1 MMTIGRADDPAG
13 RVNPVCGICGFV
25 EPLGRR
31 SDAIDGIIRA
41 MSDSLAHRGPD
52 GDGIWTDPSMGI
64 ALGHRRLAIVDLSP
78 LGRQPMESADGRL
91 VLTYNGEIYNHL
103 ELRAELESAGV
114 RLRGHSDT
122 EVLIEACA
130 LWGVERTVRRLTG
143 IFAFALWD
151 KAATRLVLVRDQI
164 GVKPLYWGE
173 IGGKTGGLMFGSE
186 LKALRA
192 YPGWNP
198 EPDRDA
204 MASFFRFNYVPEP
217 HSIYRGI
224 AKLPPGSMLT
234 WEPGRGV
241 TGIERYWNMRDF
253 ASAQPRERDPA
264 EAVEELDRLLR
275 DAVGRQMMADVPLGA
290 FLSGGIDSS
299 TVVALMQAQSGR
311 PVRSFSIGFHEEG
324 YDEATHAAAVARH
337 LGTDHTELYV
347 AQDHVR
353 DVIPALADMFDEPFA
368 DSSQIPT
375 YLVSEMTRRHVTVAL
390 SGDGG
395 DELFAGYHRYFW
407 ADAARRRLSAVPSGA
422 KKAGAALFSAVSE
435 RSWDRLFG
443 LVPSAVRPE
452 RAGDRMHKLGA
463 MLALPDDAGL
473 YRGLLSVWDDPED
486 LVPGSREP
494 RGILWDESVAAEIP
508 DFIRRM
514 QFQDAVTYLPED
526 ILTKVDRASMAVAL
540 EARVP
545 LLDHRVVEFAWGLPH
560 SLKVRNGQGK
570 WLLRQVLYR
579 YVPQEL
585 VERPKMGFS
594 VPVGEWLRGPL
605 RDWAEDLLDERRMR
619 EAGLLN
625 PAPVRRRWAEHL
637 AGRRDWSDSLWGVL
651 MFQSW
656 SRRWL
661 NGAAPPAAIERE
673 TPALCGM

>member
-1 MMTIGRADDPAG
+1 
-13 RVNPVCGICGFV
+13 VCGICGFV
-25 EPLGRR
+25 EPFGQRR
-31 SDAIDGIIRA
+31 SDAITGIIRA
-41 MSDSLAHRGPD
+41 MADSLAHRGPD
-52 GDGIWTDPSMGI
+52 GDGIWTDEAAGI
-64 ALGHRRLAIVDLSP
+64 AFGHRRLAIVDLSP
-78 LGRQPMESADGRL
+78 LGRQPMESSDGRL
-91 VLTYNGEIYNHL
+91 VLTFNGEIYNHL

-122 EVLIEACA
+122 EVLVEACA
-130 LWGVERTVRRLTG
+130 LWGIERVVKRLIG
-143 IFAFALWD
+143 IFALALWHRSER
-151 KAATRLVLVRDQI
+151 RLVLVRDQI

-173 IGGKTGGLMFGSE
+173 VGGEAGGGLMFASE

-204 MASFFRFNYVPEP
+204 MASYFRFSYVPEP
-217 HSIYRGI
+217 HSIYRGVR
-224 AKLPPGSMLT
+224 KLPPGSMLT
-234 WEPGRGV
+234 WEPGGGAVR
-241 TGIERYWNMRDF
+241 IERYWNMREF
-253 ASAQPRERDPA
+253 ASTPPRERDPA
-264 EAVEELDRLLR
+264 EAVEELDKLLR

-299 TVVALMQAQSGR
+299 TVVALMQAQSSR
-311 PVRSFSIGFHEEG
+311 PVRSFSIGFHEAG
-324 YDEATHAAAVARH
+324 FNEATHAAAVARH
-337 LGTDHTELYV
+337 LGTDHTELYI

-353 DVIPALADMFDEPFA
+353 DVIPALPEMFDEPFA

-407 ADAARRRLSAVPSGA
+407 ADAARRRLSALPSGA
-422 KKAGAALFSAVSE
+422 RKAGSALFGGVSE
-435 RSWDRLFG
+435 RAWDRLFG
-443 LVPSAVRPE
+443 LVPSGVRPD

-463 MLALPDDAGL
+463 MLALSGDAEL
-473 YRGLLSVWDDPED
+473 YRGLLSQWDDPEG
-486 LVPGSREP
+486 LVPGSAEP
-494 RGILWDESVAAEIP
+494 RGILWDESVTAEIP

-545 LLDHRVVEFAWGLPH
+545 LLDHRVVEFAWGLQR
-560 SLKVRNGQGK
+560 SLKIRDGKGK

-579 YVPQEL
+579 YVPAEF

-594 VPVGEWLRGPL
+594 VPVAAWLRGPL
-605 RDWAEDLLDERRMR
+605 RDWAEDLLDERRML

-625 PAPVRRRWAEHL
+625 PAPVHRRWAEHL
-637 AGRRDWSDSLWGVL
+637 SGRRDWSDSLWGVL
-651 MFQSW
+651 MFQAW

-661 NGAAPPAAIERE
+661 DGAAPLAAVDRGS
-673 TPALCGM
+673 PALCGM

>member
-1 MMTIGRADDPAG
+1 
-13 RVNPVCGICGFV
+13 VCGICGFV
-25 EPLGRR
+25 EPSSRWR
-31 SDAIDGIIRA
+31 PDAITGIIRA
-41 MSDSLAHRGPD
+41 MADSLAHRGPD
-52 GDGIWTDPSMGI
+52 GDGVWIDEEAGI
-64 ALGHRRLAIVDLSP
+64 AFGHRRLAIVDLSP
-78 LGRQPMESADGRL
+78 LGRQPMESSDGRL

-122 EVLIEACA
+122 EVLVEACA
-130 LWGVERTVRRLTG
+130 LWGVGRVVKRLIG
-143 IFAFALWD
+143 IFALALWNR
-151 KAATRLVLVRDQI
+151 AERRLVLVRDQI

-173 IGGKTGGLMFGSE
+173 LGGDFGGGLMFASE

-204 MASFFRFNYVPEP
+204 MASYFRFNYVPEP
-217 HSIYRGI
+217 HSIYRGVK
-224 AKLPPGSMLT
+224 KLPPGSMLT
-234 WEPGRGV
+234 WEPGGGPVR
-241 TGIERYWNMRDF
+241 IDRYWNMRDF
-253 ASAQPRERDPA
+253 ARATPRERDA
-264 EAVEELDRLLR
+264 VEAVEELDGLLR

-324 YDEATHAAAVARH
+324 YNEAIHAATVAKH

-353 DVIPALADMFDEPFA
+353 DVIPALPDMFDEPFA

-407 ADAARRRLSAVPSGA
+407 ADAARRRLSALPSGA
-422 KKAGAALFSAVSE
+422 RKAGSAFFGGVSE
-435 RSWDRLFG
+435 RAWDRLFG
-443 LVPSAVRPE
+443 LVPPGFRPD

-463 MLALPDDAGL
+463 MLGQSGDGEL
-473 YRGLLSVWDDPED
+473 YRGLLSQWDDPEG
-486 LVPGSREP
+486 LVAGSVEP
-494 RGILWDESVAAEIP
+494 RGILWDESVASDIP

-545 LLDHRVVEFAWGLPH
+545 LLDHRVVEFAWGLPR
-560 SLKVRNGQGK
+560 SMKIRDGKGK

-579 YVPQEL
+579 YVPAEL

-594 VPVGEWLRGPL
+594 VPVGAWLRGPL
-605 RDWAEDLLDERRMR
+605 RDWAEDLLDERLMR

-625 PAPVRRRWAEHL
+625 PAPVRRRWAEHQE
-637 AGRRDWSDSLWGVL
+637 GRRDWSESLWGVL
-651 MFQSW
+651 MFQAW

-661 NGAAPPAAIERE
+661 DGAAPLEAAERGS
-673 TPALCGM
+673 PALCGM